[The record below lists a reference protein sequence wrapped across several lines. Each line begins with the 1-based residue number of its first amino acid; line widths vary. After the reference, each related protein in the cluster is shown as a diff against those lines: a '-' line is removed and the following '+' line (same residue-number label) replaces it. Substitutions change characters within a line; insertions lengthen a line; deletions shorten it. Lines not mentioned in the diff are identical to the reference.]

1 LESFKDVGDHRP
13 VKRSPILTAILILYF
28 AVLAFA
34 QTHTMAAI
42 DLNNVFTGSN
52 TFTGPTTLPLPH
64 TLSNGGFNNSL
75 AGSVTAARTWTLQD
89 ASDTFVFRGTADTL
103 TNKTLTSPAIT
114 SPSTTG
120 TDSGAETLQNKTL
133 NSAIFTG
140 SGPEQVVSANTT
152 LVSASASTTSN
163 QNLQS
168 FTYSSGGLNTVE
180 KTFKVTSEGSISFAN
195 TTESVTIGT
204 NIGGVPQEA
213 FSFVPPT
220 TGGGNWL
227 LTVDCSVGASG
238 VSGNVQ
244 CNATLDLAIGATSNL
259 VSTRMMNQ
267 DNPLSVNLTGTVV
280 VQHFVSFT
288 TASTSNVANQL
299 RMVSEQRN

>member
-1 LESFKDVGDHRP
+1 
-13 VKRSPILTAILILYF
+13 VKRKSPILAAVLVLYC

-34 QTHTMAAI
+34 QTHTFAAL
-42 DLNNVFTGSN
+42 DLSN
-52 TFTGPTTLPLPH
+52 TFTAANTFTQQLVSSVSTGTAPFSIASTSVVANLNSQLH
-64 TLSNGGFNNSL
+64 NGL
-75 AGSVTAARTWTLQD
+75 TAPGSAIVGV
-89 ASDTFVFRGTADTL
+89 SDTQTL
-103 TNKTLTSPAIT
+103 TNKTLTSPTIN
-114 SPSTTG
+114 SPTINSVAFA
-120 TDSGAETLQNKTL
+120 GA
-133 NSAIFTG
+133 
-140 SGPEQVVSANTT
+140 PEQIVNVNLT

-168 FTYSSGGLNTVE
+168 FTYSSGVLNTVG
-180 KTFKVTSEGSISFAN
+180 KTFRVTSEGSISFVN
-195 TTESVTIGT
+195 TTETVVLGT

-220 TGGGNWL
+220 TGGGNWIL
-227 LTVDCSVGASG
+227 NMDCTVGATG
-238 VSGNVQ
+238 ASGNVQ
-244 CNATLDLAIGATSNL
+244 CSATLDLSIGATSNV

-267 DNPLSVNLTGTVV
+267 NNPLSVNLTGTVV